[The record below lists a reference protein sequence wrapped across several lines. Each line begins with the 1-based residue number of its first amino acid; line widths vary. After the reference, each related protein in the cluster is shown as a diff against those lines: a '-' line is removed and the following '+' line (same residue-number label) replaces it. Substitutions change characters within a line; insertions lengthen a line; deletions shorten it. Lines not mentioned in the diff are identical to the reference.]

1 MSRPTLLICRSC
13 TPARHAERSG
23 QPWSGEG
30 LYQAVKA
37 LRKERHLKEAF
48 DLEGVSCL
56 RLCDTPCN
64 VQLEGQKRSTVTR
77 SRVNALVEAGLLVD
91 AAVAYAKLEPGE
103 ELPERKLPG
112 VFAD

>member
-13 TPARHAERSG
+13 EPGRHHPAPEAFT
-23 QPWSGEG
+23 GET

-37 LRKERHLKEAF
+37 LRKERHLKDVFE
-48 DLEGVSCL
+48 LEGVKCL
-56 RLCDTPCN
+56 RLCDAPCN
-64 VQLEGQKRSTVTR
+64 VQLEGKKRSTLTR
-77 SRVNALVEAGLLVD
+77 SQVNALVEPERLVE
-91 AAVAYAKLEPGE
+91 AAVAYARLEPGE